1 MQKSILVTAICACLS
16 SSAFAG
22 ISGLHNTGSG
32 GVGAADPYY
41 TLISVPSGD
50 STAEGIT
57 PHAAWITPPDGSL
70 WIGPTASSV
79 TDPQGWYTYRLTFT
93 IDGVDPSRVTLTGQ
107 WSVDNSGQI
116 WLNGNDT
123 GITKGDTITDTRE
136 YKTLDNFEIA
146 SGFQPGVNTLDFL
159 VYNFNGATGNPT
171 SLLVSNLCG
180 TPAIPA
186 PGAILLGTLGTALVG
201 WMRRRRTI

>member
-1 MQKSILVTAICACLS
+1 MQKSILVAVVCACVS

-22 ISGLHNTGSG
+22 VSGLHNTGSAG
-32 GVGAADPYY
+32 IGVADPSY
-41 TLISVPSGD
+41 TLITVPSGD
-50 STAEGIT
+50 STAEGIA

-70 WIGPTASSV
+70 WIGPTTSSV

-93 IDGVDPSRVTLTGQ
+93 IDGIDPSRVTLTGQ

-123 GITKGDTITDTRE
+123 GIAKGDTITDTHE
-136 YKTLDNFEIA
+136 YKTLNSFEIA
-146 SGFQPGVNTLDFL
+146 SGFRAGDNTLDFR
-159 VYNFNGATGNPT
+159 VYNFGGASGNPT

-180 TPAIPA
+180 TATVPA
-186 PGAILLGTLGTALVG
+186 PGAILLGSLGTAFVG
-201 WMRRRRTI
+201 WMRRRSAM